1 MPLRNTYNSKNEF
14 SSETGTWRYLF
25 AENNTFSAMSWD
37 ENTKMWSKTGRYCS
51 VGAARMHPD
60 ENIDA
65 VRTWVS
71 TETGFIVIS
80 NTVKKLDVTGGD
92 GVLLKI
98 MKNGTQIWPE
108 SGWCVLDYD
117 DAQGKEF
124 EVPIEVASGDNIH
137 FIVNANQSS
146 NYDTTFWVSNIKFAN
161 KEN

>member
-1 MPLRNTYNSKNEF
+1 MRNTYNYKNEF

-37 ENTKMWSKTGRYCS
+37 ENTKMWSKTGTYCP